1 MAKRIDEIWAEA
13 PGLPKA
19 VFLGGLALYAAGHV
33 LSWFGDAWLW
43 ARIYRTALSL
53 GGLMAWT
60 GMALCAAALLGGG
73 LAAPKD

>member
-1 MAKRIDEIWAEA
+1 MAKRIDEIWAET

-19 VFLGGLALYAAGHV
+19 AFLGGLGLYAAGHV

-43 ARIYRTALSL
+43 SRIYTTTISL
-53 GGLMAWT
+53 GQLMAWT
-60 GMALCAAALLGGG
+60 GAALCAACLLGGG